1 MSKGFGNKTM
11 GVGLGERGFDIG
23 SQGMVVATKVVDKL
37 WINLAGALKFGD
49 S

>member
-11 GVGLGERGFDIG
+11 GVGLGERWFDIG
-23 SQGMVVATKVVDKL
+23 SQGMVVETKVVNKL
-37 WINLAGALKFGD
+37 GINLAGALKFGD